1 MSDEPETPSPTP
13 VASTALAAPTAEQDP
28 AEQPPAPPPQI
39 VIQFQGVSQ
48 AVIAQVWSQL
58 KTGPQLEGAAYVL
71 GRSLVDHPHWFPF
84 FEAIG
89 VFEGDHVAYPG
100 DVDPFLH
107 VNLHFLIGLQVLNE
121 APAEA
126 RAFYVAREARGDSP
140 HEIIHV
146 MMEAFQRHIIWT
158 ALHGDPGGQI
168 DMEAYA
174 DTLKAL
180 KPLKRE
186 HMWQRLGAQHPPRLH
201 PEAAETF

>member
-1 MSDEPETPSPTP
+1 MSDEPETPAP
-13 VASTALAAPTAEQDP
+13 AAPPPAP
-28 AEQPPAPPPQI
+28 AEQRAPQI
-39 VIQFQGVSQ
+39 VIEFQGVSKE
-48 AVIAQVWSQL
+48 VIAQVWSQL

-126 RAFYVAREARGDSP
+126 RAFYLAREARGDLP

-146 MMEAFQRHIIWT
+146 MMEAFQRHILWT

-168 DMEAYA
+168 DMDAYA
-174 DTLKAL
+174 DTLRAL
-180 KPLKRE
+180 KPLKRDLV
-186 HMWQRLGAQHPPRLH
+186 WQRLGAAGAPRLH
-201 PEAAETF
+201 PEADEAF